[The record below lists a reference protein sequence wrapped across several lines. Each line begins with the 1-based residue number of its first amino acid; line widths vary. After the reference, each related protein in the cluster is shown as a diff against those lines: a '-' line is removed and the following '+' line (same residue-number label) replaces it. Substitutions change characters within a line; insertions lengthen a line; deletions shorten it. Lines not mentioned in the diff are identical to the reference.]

1 MKGNNISSLY
11 ILSFKLANYVNTN
24 KPISAF
30 PCYLT
35 LNDIKYV

>member
-11 ILSFKLANYVNTN
+11 ILSLANYVNTN